1 MVEKEYTTLSNLK
14 YSISFA
20 KKHCRSLIV
29 YAVLSIPI
37 AVMTT
42 LISLHMPS
50 VILDA
55 VGEDTFGKMVSII
68 VGILLFKLF
77 VDIGTTINSA
87 ISSIGTNKALY
98 AREQLCSSYM
108 MKMDYALTEDSAM
121 LNILQPMQNKKT
133 LNNLLFFRDI
143 ATAIITVC
151 DLLIYIGTLSV
162 LATLGKGNLLSCL
175 VLVVFLALSVF
186 INQKISNSIR
196 TEQMKLKLENDGD
209 SRKLDYVSRKS
220 ADFSSAKDIRLYSLF
235 DLFMLKGRESITA
248 LGRRI
253 RKSENINI
261 YRVWLVGSILGI
273 ARDCLAYAYLIMLAS
288 KGILTASQFI
298 LVFSAI
304 TGFSGRISQF
314 SSIWTKMKDCSA
326 YLSKWRT
333 AEELAISRCKG
344 MLPAPGGEIEIE
356 FDNVTFRYPNAKSNT
371 IDGVSFKIR
380 SGEKIAIVGVNGA
393 GKTTLVKLMC
403 GFYTPTSGKVL
414 VNGVPVSEYDRDEYL
429 KIVSV
434 VLQKF
439 VLLPLSVA
447 ENVASCEKGNI
458 DREKVTDCLR
468 KARLAERISAMPKG
482 IDTLLVREINEDAT
496 DLSGGEAQRLMLA
509 KALYKNAPLLVLD
522 EPTAALDPISE
533 SNFYLEYNKFSSDKA
548 SVFISHRLASTR
560 FCDTIFLLSRGVIS
574 ESGTHDELMVRKGL
588 YYEMFETQSQY
599 YKEGEK

>member
-1 MVEKEYTTLSNLK
+1 MINKKYTTLSNLK
-14 YSISFA
+14 YSILFA
-20 KKHCRSLIV
+20 KKNCRSLIV

-42 LISLHMPS
+42 LISLYMPS

-77 VDIGTTINSA
+77 VDLGATINSA
-87 ISSIGTNKALY
+87 IQSIGANKALY

-108 MKMDYALTEDSAM
+108 MKMDYALTEDSAL
-121 LNILQPMQNKKT
+121 LNILQPMQNKRS

-143 ATAIITVC
+143 ATGIIAIC
-151 DLLIYIGTLSV
+151 DLFIYIGTISI
-162 LATLGKGNLLSCL
+162 LATLSKNNILPCIIFVFFL
-175 VLVVFLALSVF
+175 VILVF

-196 TEQMKLKLENDGD
+196 AEQVNLKLENDGD

-235 DLFMLKGRESITA
+235 DLFMLKGQESITA

-273 ARDCLAYAYLIMLAS
+273 VRDCLAYAYLIMLAS

-304 TGFSGRISQF
+304 TGFSGRIGEF
-314 SSIWTKMKDCSA
+314 SSIWTRMKDCSA

-333 AEELAISRCKG
+333 AEELALSHCEG
-344 MLPAPGGEIEIE
+344 MLPAPRGQIEIE
-356 FDNVTFRYPNAKSNT
+356 FDNVTFRYPNAESNT

-403 GFYTPTSGKVL
+403 GFYKPTSGKVL
-414 VNGVPVSEYDRDEYL
+414 VNGVPINEYDRDEYF
-429 KIVSV
+429 KIVSA

-447 ENVASCEKGNI
+447 ENVALCEKENI
-458 DREKVTDCLR
+458 DREKVTTCLQ
-468 KARLAERISAMPKG
+468 KARLAERISALPKG

-509 KALYKNAPLLVLD
+509 KALYKNAPLLILD

-560 FCDTIFLLSRGVIS
+560 FCDTIFLLSGGVIS
-574 ESGTHDELMVRKGL
+574 EYGTHDELMTKKGL

-599 YKEGEK
+599 YKKGT